1 MMGFIDSVYSGA
13 RELLPDEGIHAMSSK
28 TSLARLDLNL
38 LIALD
43 ALLTERSV
51 TRAAERLHLSQP
63 ALSASL
69 ARLRVHFDD
78 VLLARQGN
86 AYQLTPLAVRLSERT
101 TLALEMTRRVFE
113 SQNDWSAGSS
123 TREFSIYGSDY
134 AFTTTGQTVSRAAS
148 ALAPNVKF
156 RFMLHS
162 SSIVDDVENQLR
174 YADAL
179 LLPHGFITNMPHV
192 DLWHDRWVVIAAD
205 DNDAVRDGLTMD
217 VMERSPWVFTYQ
229 SRTAFTSASRQ
240 LQVLGLAPRVE
251 AVVETFLGLSAF
263 VAGTPRLALVQAGLL
278 SQIPDMG
285 GIRVLEPPFDASPI
299 INALWWHPAHTYDP
313 EHTWMRELFQ
323 AASAKIADEQ

>member
-1 MMGFIDSVYSGA
+1 MSGKA
-13 RELLPDEGIHAMSSK
+13 
-28 TSLARLDLNL
+28 SLARLDLNL
-38 LIALD
+38 LVALD

-69 ARLRVHFDD
+69 ARLRIHFDD

-86 AYQLTPLAVRLSERT
+86 TYQLTPLGVRLSETT

-113 SQNDWSAGSS
+113 TQNDWSAEAS

-134 AFTTTGQTVSRAAS
+134 AFTTTGQTVSRTAS
-148 ALAPNVKF
+148 VIAPNVKF

-162 SSIVDDVENQLR
+162 ASIIDDVENQLR
-174 YADAL
+174 FTDAL
-179 LLPHGFITNMPHV
+179 LLPHGFITNMPHI

-205 DNDAVRDGLTMD
+205 DNPALRDGLTMD

-229 SRTAFTSASRQ
+229 SRTAFTSAGRQ
-240 LQVLGLAPRVE
+240 LQVLGLEPRVE
-251 AVVETFLGLSAF
+251 AVVETFLGLSTF

-278 SQIPDMG
+278 GLMG
-285 GIRVLEPPFDASPI
+285 DTSGIQVFEPPFDASPI

-313 EHTWMRELFQ
+313 EHAWMRQLFQ
-323 AASAKIADEQ
+323 TATATISST

>member
-1 MMGFIDSVYSGA
+1 
-13 RELLPDEGIHAMSSK
+13 MSRK
-28 TSLARLDLNL
+28 ASLARLDLNL

-43 ALLTERSV
+43 ALLTEKSV

-69 ARLRVHFDD
+69 SRLRTHFDD

-86 AYQLTPLAVRLSERT
+86 EYQLTPLAARLMERT

-113 SQNDWSAGSS
+113 SQNDWSAEAS

-134 AFTTTGQTVSRAAS
+134 AFTTTGQTISRTAS
-148 ALAPNVKF
+148 AQAPNVKF

-174 YADAL
+174 YADGL

-192 DLWHDRWVVIAAD
+192 DLWHDRWVIIASAD
-205 DNDAVRDGLTMD
+205 NPAVRDGLTMD

-229 SRTAFTSASRQ
+229 SRTAFTSAGRQ
-240 LQVLGLAPRVE
+240 LQVLGLEPRVE

-263 VAGTPRLALVQAGLL
+263 VVGTPRLALVQSALL
-278 SQIPDMG
+278 SHIGDMG
-285 GIRVLEPPFDASPI
+285 GIRVFETPFDASPI

-313 EHTWMRELFQ
+313 EHTWMRQLFQ
-323 AASAKIADEQ
+323 AASLTISPDRSDQDPDRGV